1 MQLAREFFL
10 SPERTYARKVTEA
23 LLALRIEDTL
33 TKDEILELY
42 LNQIFLGKRAYG
54 FAAAA
59 RTYFDKPLAELNAA
73 EAAMLAGLPKAP
85 SRYNPFANRERA
97 TERQRYI
104 LRRMREN
111 NFLTEEQY
119 RIALDTPLKY
129 ATPRSGLED
138 EEDLAP
144 YVAELARQLT
154 QAIFEGDSYTAGL
167 RVYTTIDTRDQE
179 AARNAL
185 RQGVIDYDTK
195 HGYRGPEAY
204 VQLPDDPEAARAA
217 IEEAVDEAGTI
228 NEFIPAVVTA
238 VSAKSVTVSRGDGTE
253 PIEISGKGLDFVKRA
268 LGSRAPAAI
277 RLQPGAL
284 VRIIQEK
291 ASWRIAQL
299 PQVQS
304 AFIAIDTDD
313 GAVRALVGGY
323 DFERNKFNRVTQA
336 WRQPGSS
343 FKPFIYSAALE
354 KGFMV
359 STIINDAPFS
369 IDPALTG
376 GELWEPKNY
385 DGKFEGPMTMAEA
398 LARSKN
404 MVSIRILQQIGP
416 DYAQDYIARFGF
428 DPQRHP
434 AYLTMALGAGAVT
447 PWQMAGGFSTFAN
460 GGYRVEPYIVSK
472 ITNAAGEVLAAAKP
486 RHAGDPH
493 NRAIDPRNA
502 FIMDTML
509 RDVVRHGTG
518 RRARSLVKR
527 NDLAGKTG
535 TTNDS
540 FDAWFAGYQHDIA
553 AVAWVGFDQ
562 PRKLGNRETGGGL
575 ALPIWADYMKV
586 ALDDKPEYT
595 PDPPQGV
602 VQIGSDWY
610 YSETRPG
617 QGIATV
623 GLMEGGVASGDNADQ
638 IRDQLF

>member
-1 MQLAREFFL
+1 G
-10 SPERTYARKVTEA
+10 S
-23 LLALRIEDTL
+23 
-33 TKDEILELY
+33 
-42 LNQIFLGKRAYG
+42 
-54 FAAAA
+54 
-59 RTYFDKPLAELNAA
+59 
-73 EAAMLAGLPKAP
+73 
-85 SRYNPFANRERA
+85 
-97 TERQRYI
+97 
-104 LRRMREN
+104 
-111 NFLTEEQY
+111 
-119 RIALDTPLKY
+119 
-129 ATPRSGLED
+129 
-138 EEDLAP
+138 
-144 YVAELARQLT
+144 
-154 QAIFEGDSYTAGL
+154 
-167 RVYTTIDTRDQE
+167 
-179 AARNAL
+179 
-185 RQGVIDYDTK
+185 
-195 HGYRGPEAY
+195 
-204 VQLPDDPEAARAA
+204 
-217 IEEAVDEAGTI
+217 
-228 NEFIPAVVTA
+228 
-238 VSAKSVTVSRGDGTE
+238 E
-253 PIEISGKGLDFVKRA
+253 PITISGKSLDFVKRA

-277 RLQPGAL
+277 RLQRGAL

-304 AFIAIDTDD
+304 ALVAVDTND

-323 DFERNKFNRVTQA
+323 DFARNKFNRVTQA

-428 DPQRHP
+428 DPRRHP
-434 AYLTMALGAGAVT
+434 AYLTMALGAGSVT
-447 PWQMAGGFSTFAN
+447 PWQMAGAYATFAN
-460 GGYRVEPYIVSK
+460 GGYRVEPYVISK

-486 RHAGDPH
+486 RRAGDPA
-493 NRAIDPRNA
+493 NLAIDPRNA

-509 RDVVRHGTG
+509 RDVVRNGTA
-518 RRARSLVKR
+518 RRARTLLKR

-540 FDAWFAGYQHDIA
+540 HDAWFAGYQRDIA

-586 ALDDKPEYT
+586 ALDGKPEVT
-595 PDPPQGV
+595 PEPPAGV
-602 VQIGSDWY
+602 VQIGADWY
-610 YSETRPG
+610 YTETRPG

-623 GLMEGGVASGDNADQ
+623 GLMEGGVASGENADQ